1 MRSSIGSWTF
11 GPIEQAFARVSS
23 AGYTDIDLTATAHSG
38 RRAAPPGQGM
48 QGDGG
53 GEELEALALELDL
66 DLIAKRDTGPVA
78 QLEASGGRKPRAG
91 G

>member
-11 GPIEQAFARVSS
+11 GPIEQVFARVSS

-53 GEELEALALELDL
+53 GEELEALELEL
-66 DLIAKRDTGPVA
+66 DLIAKRDADPVA
-78 QLEASGGRKPRAG
+78 QLEESGGRKPRAG

>member
-1 MRSSIGSWTF
+1 MRSSIGSRTF

-38 RRAAPPGQGM
+38 RRAASPGQGM

-53 GEELEALALELDL
+53 GEELEALELE
-66 DLIAKRDTGPVA
+66 LIAKRDTDPVA
-78 QLEASGGRKPRAG
+78 QLEASGGRKPTAG